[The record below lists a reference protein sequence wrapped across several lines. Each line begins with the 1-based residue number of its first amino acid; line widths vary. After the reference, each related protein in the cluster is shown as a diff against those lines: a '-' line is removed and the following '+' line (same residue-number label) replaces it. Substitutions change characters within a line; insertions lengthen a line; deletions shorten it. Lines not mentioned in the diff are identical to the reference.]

1 MPLMNRLL
9 GALRGA
15 SNPGHGGGGA
25 RPAGGRPVGAGG
37 HGARSGGLAGMVSSL
52 LSGRGRR
59 RGL

>member
-15 SNPGHGGGGA
+15 ANPGHPGGA

-37 HGARSGGLAGMVSSL
+37 HGARPGGGLAGIIGSL

>member
-15 SNPGHGGGGA
+15 ANPGHRGGA
-25 RPAGGRPVGAGG
+25 RPAGGAPAAGG
-37 HGARSGGLAGMVSSL
+37 RSGGGLAGLVTSL
-52 LSGRGRR
+52 LGNRGRR